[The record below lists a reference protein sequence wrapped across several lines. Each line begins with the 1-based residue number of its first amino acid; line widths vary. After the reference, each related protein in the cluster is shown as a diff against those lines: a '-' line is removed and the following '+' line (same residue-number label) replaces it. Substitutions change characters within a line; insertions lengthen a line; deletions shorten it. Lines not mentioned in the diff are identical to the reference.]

1 MTPFLEKIIRAGGII
16 ATALARVR
24 ERLGTALLSKTENAR
39 RALGKSEARKREEME
54 AERLDRLRHPSNYQG
69 R

>member
-1 MTPFLEKIIRAGGII
+1 MTPFLEKILRAFGTTV
-16 ATALARVR
+16 TALARVR
-24 ERLGTALLSKTENAR
+24 ERIGAAFLSKTENAR
-39 RALGKSEARKREEME
+39 RASGRSEALKREVME

>member
-1 MTPFLEKIIRAGGII
+1 MTPFLEKIIRAGATI

-24 ERLGTALLSKTENAR
+24 ERIGTAFLSKPGNAR
-39 RALGKSEARKREEME
+39 RAFGRSEALKREEME
-54 AERLDRLRHPSNYQG
+54 AERIDRLRHPSDYQG

>member
-1 MTPFLEKIIRAGGII
+1 MAFAQVGKRI
-16 ATALARVR
+16 
-24 ERLGTALLSKTENAR
+24 GTAFLSKTENAR
-39 RALGKSEARKREEME
+39 RASGRSEALKREEME